1 MSGNCRL
8 LRLYKIRC
16 LWKAPGDSGAADLLI
31 WTTKGL
37 SAVTTQLRR
46 EGKTV
51 DASVNHLITENLFT
65 TITNVNFDDDT
76 IRARI
81 EATLET
87 KALLAQLAD
96 CSALPEAALWNGTTD
111 EFAAKAVTVGVLST
125 ENEDIRSLRELITYG
140 LKGLAAYT
148 SHANVLLK
156 ENEEID
162 AFLQRAL
169 AATLDDSLSAE
180 ELTALALETGSYGVQ
195 GMALLDEA
203 NTSAYG
209 NPEITTVDLSVGTRP
224 GILVSGHD
232 LRDLEMLLE
241 QTVKHR
247 HRCLHPLRNAA
258 CTLLS
263 GVQKKYEH
271 FKGNYGN
278 AWWKQKK
285 KFEAFNGP
293 ILMTT
298 NCIVPPKD
306 SYKNRIYN
314 RSGSLSGM
322 PAHRR
327 RHR

>member
-1 MSGNCRL
+1 MQHILVCDDEKDIVAALKIYLESDGYCVHTAYSGEEA
-8 LRLYKIRC
+8 LRVAKTEPVQLA
-16 LWKAPGDSGAADLLI
+16 LQDLLI

-169 AATLDDSLSAE
+169 AATLDDSSR
-180 ELTALALETGSYGVQ
+180 
-195 GMALLDEA
+195 
-203 NTSAYG
+203 
-209 NPEITTVDLSVGTRP
+209 RP
-224 GILVSGHD
+224 SG
-232 LRDLEMLLE
+232 LRK
-241 QTVKHR
+241 TI
-247 HRCLHPLRNAA
+247 N
-258 CTLLS
+258 
-263 GVQKKYEH
+263 
-271 FKGNYGN
+271 
-278 AWWKQKK
+278 
-285 KFEAFNGP
+285 
-293 ILMTT
+293 
-298 NCIVPPKD
+298 
-306 SYKNRIYN
+306 
-314 RSGSLSGM
+314 
-322 PAHRR
+322 
-327 RHR
+327 

>member
-1 MSGNCRL
+1 MNQISENIIFTGKIDHIILKTGDINFNRRSRKHSDNSSFQSVKIHIDERDNRVIRACAGPVAL
-8 LRLYKIRC
+8 LSLIHIFCGKR
-16 LWKAPGDSGAADLLI
+16 PETAALQDLLI

-169 AATLDDSLSAE
+169 AATLDDC
-180 ELTALALETGSYGVQ
+180 
-195 GMALLDEA
+195 LLY
-203 NTSAYG
+203 TS
-209 NPEITTVDLSVGTRP
+209 
-224 GILVSGHD
+224 
-232 LRDLEMLLE
+232 
-241 QTVKHR
+241 
-247 HRCLHPLRNAA
+247 RC
-258 CTLLS
+258 
-263 GVQKKYEH
+263 V
-271 FKGNYGN
+271 
-278 AWWKQKK
+278 
-285 KFEAFNGP
+285 
-293 ILMTT
+293 
-298 NCIVPPKD
+298 
-306 SYKNRIYN
+306 
-314 RSGSLSGM
+314 
-322 PAHRR
+322 
-327 RHR
+327 